1 MSASIYRTASPT
13 AQPWICS
20 LILFLVHSLTYH
32 GCQSMPVR
40 WLFGRSY
47 GFVSPLQRP
56 ASLRQTSLNGAIA
69 GIQPSG
75 ELHIGNYI
83 GCIHPAVQYQNEKG
97 DLIFMVADLHATT
110 GNNQSVIYV
119 LFTGRQENG
128 RLNDM
133 TKKTVATLLACGI
146 DPTRT
151 SVILQSEF
159 PSILELHW
167 ILGTVI
173 SLGRLRK
180 LANFERRE
188 VARDS
193 DNMAADVLGS
203 GCDTVIAGPDQEC
216 HVNLIREVAEKL
228 NRQISEDLLRI
239 PKLYVNSGFRV
250 LSLDGAGKMSKSN
263 VNDSRRVN
271 LLDSSDAIAEKLRS
285 AKTST
290 SRDASSP
297 EVENLFRLYSFFS
310 SEPLPDVANDTENF
324 QFSILKDKLHR
335 SMTSHLGGIQR
346 RYEDLVKNEDTLR
359 QALSAGK
366 TRMLPV
372 FESIVERVK
381 HRSHYY
387 KT

>member
-1 MSASIYRTASPT
+1 
-13 AQPWICS
+13 
-20 LILFLVHSLTYH
+20 
-32 GCQSMPVR
+32 MPVR
-40 WLFGRSY
+40 WLFGRNY

-110 GNNQSVIYV
+110 GQ
-119 LFTGRQENG
+119 QENG
-128 RLNDM
+128 HLNDM
-133 TKKTVATLLACGI
+133 TRKTVATLLACGI
-146 DPTRT
+146 DPMRT

-193 DNMAADVLGS
+193 DNVGTCLYPLLMAADVLGS

-228 NRQISEDLLRI
+228 NRRISEDLLRI

-297 EVENLFRLYSFFS
+297 EVESLFRLYSFFS

-346 RYEDLVKNEDTLR
+346 RYEDLVENEDTLR

-372 FESIVERVK
+372 FESIVEV
-381 HRSHYY
+381 SENSAAS
-387 KT
+387 